1 MSNMRAMT
9 ATLLFSLSV
18 FAVSHAHAEAVA
30 TDARAQK
37 DETIIVTGTR
47 RSDRTAFSSPV
58 PIDLITQET
67 LQASVS
73 NELMDKLVQS
83 VPSFNVQRLPMS
95 DGLVFVRTATL
106 RGLSPDQTL
115 LLINS
120 KRRHRSALLGL
131 RGAQGA
137 DLAQL
142 PSLAIKRL
150 EVLRDGASAQ
160 YGSDAIAGV
169 INIILDD
176 ESGMAGFGQL
186 SQYYEGDGFNRQLG
200 LKAGFRSNYAFLT
213 LTTEYT
219 QAERTSRSIQR
230 ADAVAFE
237 TATGID
243 VRDPVQDWGQ
253 PDRETF
259 RLVANAALSMTDAIE
274 SYMFVTY
281 GQANGVSDF
290 NWRNPANTAGYAATS
305 VFPVWTL
312 SDLFPAGFSPQFG
325 QDDEDYQTNVGLKG
339 ATPGGLDWDL
349 STSFARNKIA
359 YKMTDTV
366 NTSFGPESP
375 TTFNPGALIQEE
387 FNLNLDLVYALD
399 ISVLASPLNVAFG
412 FERREETYK
421 IRAGD
426 RYSWDVGPG
435 ASVGLPSGSNGFPG
449 YSPQQAGAWSQESYA
464 GYLDID
470 AQLTAAWSLGLA
482 VRAED
487 YANFGST
494 FDTKIASRYEIL
506 PDLALRTAYSTGF
519 RAPTPGQSNY
529 TRTSQGLDTNTLQV
543 FTTGLISPSNPIA
556 RYFGAVALE
565 PEESR
570 NFSVGL
576 VAQPLPHLSAS
587 IDYYRI
593 NVSDR
598 FGQSG
603 NFTLTNAQR
612 AELVA
617 AGISGAESYTT
628 ISYFTNAFDTRTRG
642 LDVVISYRVN
652 IDDKSALQ
660 FTGAYNWNTTKVIRA
675 NSTIINELARINIER
690 RLPRHNA
697 ALSADYSHG
706 RLNLSARMRYYG
718 QWTDAQTQSSS
729 ELIQTFGDEVL
740 FDLSASYT
748 LRDAIKITAGTENMF
763 DSYPD
768 KALYQAARGLIYS
781 RNSPYDSD
789 GGRYYMRISFKY

>member
-1 MSNMRAMT
+1 MRTMT
-9 ATLLFSLSV
+9 ATLLSTLSLL
-18 FAVSHAHAEAVA
+18 AISHASAEAV
-30 TDARAQK
+30 TSDTRVQM
-37 DETIIVTGTR
+37 DDTLIVTGTR
-47 RSDRTAFSSPV
+47 RSDRTAYSSAV
-58 PIDLITQET
+58 PIDVIAQET
-67 LQASVS
+67 LQTSASD
-73 NELMDKLVQS
+73 ELMDKLAQS
-83 VPSFNVQRLPMS
+83 IPSFNVQRLPMS
-95 DGLVFVRTATL
+95 DGLVFVRPATL

-115 LLINS
+115 LLING
-120 KRRHRSALLGL
+120 KRRHRSALLGS

-176 ESGMAGFGQL
+176 ESGVTGFGQL

-200 LKAGFRSNYAFLT
+200 LKAGLRSARAFLT
-213 LTTEYT
+213 LTAEYAR
-219 QAERTSRSIQR
+219 AERTSRSMQR
-230 ADAVAFE
+230 ADAIAFE
-237 TATGID
+237 AATGID

-259 RLVANAALSMTDAIE
+259 RLAANAGLDMNEAIE
-274 SYMFVTY
+274 AYIFGTY
-281 GQANGVSDF
+281 GQANGASDF
-290 NWRNPANTAGYAATS
+290 NWRNPANTAGYTETTA
-305 VFPVWTL
+305 FPGWTL
-312 SDLFPAGFSPQFG
+312 SYLFPAGFSPQFG
-325 QDDEDYQTNVGLKG
+325 QDDEDYQANAGLKG
-339 ATPGGLDWDL
+339 TTAGSLDWDL
-349 STSFARNKIA
+349 GLSFGRNKIA

-375 TTFNPGALIQEE
+375 TTFKPGSLVQEE
-387 FNLNLDLVYALD
+387 FNLNLDFIYTLD
-399 ISVLASPLNVAFG
+399 IGVPARPVNIAFG

-449 YSPQQAGAWSQESYA
+449 YSPQQAGSWSQESYA

-470 AQLTAAWSLGLA
+470 AQLTSAWSLNVA

-487 YANFGST
+487 YAGFGST
-494 FDTKIASRYEIL
+494 FDTKIASRYEMVRG
-506 PDLALRTAYSTGF
+506 LALRAAYSTGF

-529 TRTSQGLDTNTLQV
+529 TRTAQGLDTNTLQV
-543 FTTGLISPSNPIA
+543 YTTGLISPSNPIA

-570 NFSVGL
+570 NLSIGL

-612 AELVA
+612 AELMA
-617 AGISGAESYTT
+617 AGISGAESYAT
-628 ISYFTNAFDTRTRG
+628 ISYFTNAFDTRTQG
-642 LDVVISYRVN
+642 LDVVLSYRAN
-652 IDDKSALQ
+652 IGDNSALQ

-675 NSTIINELARINIER
+675 DSTIINDLARINIER

-697 ALSADYSHG
+697 TLSANYSHG
-706 RLNLSARMRYYG
+706 LFNLGARMRYFG
-718 QWTDAQTQSSS
+718 EWTDAQSQSSS
-729 ELIQTFGDEVL
+729 DLIQTFGAEVL
-740 FDLSASYT
+740 FDISAIYT
-748 LRDAIKITAGTENMF
+748 LRDTIKITLGAENLF

-768 KALYQAARGLIYS
+768 RALYQAVRGLIYS

-789 GGRYYMRISFKY
+789 GGRYYLRVSFRY